1 MYTALWN
8 SQIEGFRE
16 YWAWIEP
23 DGGGD
28 QMREKLD
35 RYLNKSWWELS
46 PSCLPEHEANP
57 RPKDAADLARWVA
70 RRNAQQYPPEP
81 PETVGQWLDFMR
93 ENGIFHPLTERPPNA
108 PNAPAPLESN
118 KKPKRTYTDWRA
130 LPLEDTQRP
139 RVPLPPR
146 GYIALKPDTYDQ
158 QLRLSDEQP
167 RYRFSFK
174 PQAGSQCHLGVHH
187 NNHGLTLTSYAW
199 RVGLLACTSFK
210 HKFQPQ
216 LFRFVEMDPAFT
228 PSQLH
233 AEWKQ
238 PLDLERLANQQR
250 LPFELTVRED
260 PFFDGQQLADRL
272 TPGSTILLSGPTCSG
287 KSTAV
292 SRAIRL
298 RGARTALI
306 ITTTQSLVT
315 NLTARFS
322 AAELE
327 ILQPDEADLPS
338 DNPEVTPVEIDVLTW
353 QNHMSLQR
361 SELKQHPRVALCL
374 ESILKASNQPY
385 DVVFVDEVTEVLEDL
400 DSKTM
405 NKDFA
410 QRISAFYKHL
420 ASADSLILG
429 SSDCDQRTLALVTER
444 ILTKAQPLQQIHI
457 PDRPLHNNLSSPQ
470 EAYYTSVIHPTLGP
484 LPPPPLSDQELRAAS
499 KTPRSIVLLKQQR
512 VFESKIIK
520 AVKAGL
526 RCAVYAGSKRW
537 AKKLAT
543 ALPLAQVKLI
553 SADNRR
559 DARAMAADPLL
570 WRNYPLVIYT
580 GIVGVGV
587 DISFEDDQH
596 HPTAEF
602 DLTFAYFHPDSG
614 SVDHQAQALT
624 RVRKLRLPLCYAF
637 VAHGGQPEVRLNTA
651 FEHLPLAN
659 RQAPTS
665 QGERRQL
672 RMDTTRYVCARN
684 QLQRHL
690 DKGHFE
696 AQLIRKL
703 LASNTMVY
711 LYKPSAQEL
720 TELELVEDLPPEQEA
735 QELLDPELT
744 PHLDSDDYE
753 VLIRQTDTDERDG
766 RALKRF
772 QLLHFTG
779 CWDPSL
785 PDNAENDR
793 LDPDFAFNVNTLT
806 FLLANQRKIKKL
818 AAVLQPE
825 LREQL
830 LVDAWGAGDPVAVQL
845 AEATQRF
852 FQSIGWDLVNRLP
865 IRLDTSS
872 FKKPQIDALRV
883 CARLMPPPKGK
894 AGWDCHNN
902 LTARRACVRTLLKS
916 LGLSNKTV
924 GDRLTFV
931 QHVQD
936 WKRMTQFAKQT
947 DFGRSFE

>member
-46 PSCLPEHEANP
+46 PSCLPEDEANP
-57 RPKDAADLARWVA
+57 KPKDAADLARWVA
-70 RRNAQQYPPEP
+70 RRNAQQHPHEP
-81 PETVGQWLDFMR
+81 PETMGQWLDFMR
-93 ENGIFHPLTERPPNA
+93 EKGIFHPFTERPTNT

-118 KKPKRTYTDWRA
+118 KKPKRTYTEWRS

-139 RVPLPPR
+139 TVPPPPR

-199 RVGLLACTSFK
+199 RLGLLACTSLK

-216 LFRFVEMDPAFT
+216 LFRFLEMNPSFT

-233 AEWKQ
+233 AEWKK
-238 PLDLERLANQQR
+238 PLDLERLADQQH
-250 LPFELTVRED
+250 LPFEPHISEG
-260 PFFDGQQLADRL
+260 PFFDGQQLADRM

-292 SRAIRL
+292 ARAISL
-298 RGARTALI
+298 SGARTALI

-327 ILQPDEADLPS
+327 ILQPDEADQPG
-338 DNPEVTPVEIDVLTW
+338 DNPDIAPVEIDRSW

-374 ESILKASNQPY
+374 ESILKASDQPY

-405 NKDFA
+405 NRDFV

-420 ASADSLILG
+420 ASAGRLILG

-457 PDRPLHNNLSSPQ
+457 PDRPLHDNLGSPP
-470 EAYYTSVIHPTLGP
+470 EAYYASAIHPSLGP
-484 LPPPPLSDQELRAAS
+484 LPPPPLSDPELRAAS
-499 KTPRSIVLLKQQR
+499 KTPRSVVLLKQQR

-520 AVKAGL
+520 AVEGGL

-537 AKKLAT
+537 AKNLAT
-543 ALPLAQVKLI
+543 ALPPAQVKLI

-559 DARAMAADPLL
+559 DARAMAANSLL

-587 DISFEDDQH
+587 DISFEDEQH

-651 FEHLPLAN
+651 FEHFLLAN
-659 RQAPTS
+659 RPAPNS
-665 QGERRQL
+665 LGEVRQL

-690 DKGHFE
+690 DKGQFE

-720 TELELVEDLPPEQEA
+720 TELKLVEDLLPEQEA

-744 PHLDSDDYE
+744 PHLDPDDYE

-785 PDNAENDR
+785 PDNAG
-793 LDPDFAFNVNTLT
+793 LDLDFAFNLNTLT
-806 FLLANQRKIKKL
+806 FLLTHQRKIKKL

-830 LVDAWGAGDPVAVQL
+830 LVDAWGAGDPVAVRL
-845 AEATQRF
+845 AEATHNF
-852 FQSIGWDLVNRLP
+852 FQSIGWDLANRLP

-872 FKKPQIDALRV
+872 LKKPQLDALRA
-883 CARLMPPPKGK
+883 CAQLMPPPKGK
-894 AGWDCHNN
+894 AAWNFYSN
-902 LTARRACVRTLLKS
+902 LTERRACVRSLLKS
-916 LGLSNKTV
+916 LGLSSKTV
-924 GDRLTFV
+924 GSRLTFV
-931 QHVQD
+931 AHVQD
-936 WKRMTQFAKQT
+936 WKRMTHFANQA